1 VRIERRSWD
10 GAAPRSLAAE
20 LRAFAPAPAAIA
32 ADVARIVASVRAGGN
47 RRVIELGEQFDGVRV
62 DSLVVDPALSAA
74 ARDGLDADLRAGL
87 ELAAANVRA
96 VAEAQL
102 GSTSSSIRL
111 PQGQVVKLGEVPV
124 GAAGIYVPGGRAP
137 YPSTALMGVI
147 AARVAGVG
155 RVVVASPPGPDGAPA
170 VEVLAA
176 SAIAGADQ
184 IYAIGG
190 AQAIAAL
197 AVGTETIAPVDV
209 IAGPGGPWVQEAKL
223 AVARECGID
232 GYAGPSELVLISD
245 GSVSARWLALDLCA
259 QAEHGVDG
267 LLVAIATEAR
277 ALDEL
282 EAALGDCSE
291 HPTVSD
297 APLALVEAPG
307 ADAALELSEAIAPEH
322 LQLSCAG
329 AGELA
334 ARVRT
339 AGCVFVGPEG
349 ATAFG
354 DYAAGSNHVLPTGG
368 AGRFNGPLGPGS
380 FRRRI
385 STVEMTPGAA
395 VELAPVVDTIAR
407 AEGFEVHGS
416 SALARAEAGTARAAP
431 ADKE

>member
-1 VRIERRSWD
+1 VRLERRSWD
-10 GAAPRSLAAE
+10 GDGPRALAAE
-20 LRAFAPAPAAIA
+20 LRAFAPAPTAIA
-32 ADVARIVASVRAGGN
+32 ADVARLVESVRAGGD
-47 RRVIELGEQFDGVRV
+47 RRVIELGEQLDGVRV
-62 DSLVVDPALSAA
+62 DSLIVDPARRAA
-74 ARDGLDADLRAGL
+74 AVEGLDPELLRGL
-87 ELAAANVRA
+87 ELAAANIRA

-102 GSTSSSIRL
+102 NSAASSIEL
-111 PQGQVVKLGEVPV
+111 PQGHVVTVGEIPV

-137 YPSTALMGVI
+137 YPSTALMGVL
-147 AARVAGVG
+147 AARVAGVD
-155 RVVVASPPGPDGAPA
+155 RVVVASPPGADGAPA
-170 VEVLAA
+170 AEVLAA

-184 IYAIGG
+184 VYAVGG

-197 AVGTETIAPVDV
+197 AIGTETIAPVDV

-245 GSVSARWLALDLCA
+245 GSVSSRWLALDLCA

-267 LLVAIATEAR
+267 LLVAIATEAG
-277 ALDEL
+277 ALAEL
-282 EAALGDCSE
+282 EAALGDCSGRR
-291 HPTVSD
+291 TVSD
-297 APLALVEAPG
+297 APLALIEAPG
-307 ADAALELSEAIAPEH
+307 AEAALELAEAIAPEH
-322 LQLSCAG
+322 LQLCCAG
-329 AGELA
+329 AAELA
-334 ARVRT
+334 ARART
-339 AGCVFVGPEG
+339 AGCVFVGPES

-416 SALARAEAGTARAAP
+416 SALARAEAGAGPEARAR
-431 ADKE
+431 KE